1 LSLKLPHP
9 PCIIDIEASGFGS
22 YSYPIEIGVIDERGE
37 RFCKLIKPFD
47 DWVHWDKSAEHLHGI
62 SQNTLFS
69 HGVAGTQMCIE
80 LNALFNKKTL
90 YTDAWSVDSVWLNK
104 LFDRAAMTKTFS
116 ISALEMIMTESQIDK
131 WDRAKQT
138 FIKQSGIQRHRA
150 SSDAFI
156 IQETFLNTVG

>member
-1 LSLKLPHP
+1 MSPKHP
-9 PCIIDIEASGFGS
+9 RSPCIIDIEASGFGS
-22 YSYPIEIGVIDERGE
+22 YSYPIEIGVIDEQGE

-62 SQNTLFS
+62 SQDTLLS
-69 HGVAGTQMCIE
+69 HGIEGTQMCIE

-131 WDRAKQT
+131 WDRAKQA